1 MRAVDVNERSRSER
15 FNNYY
20 CNTKATTL
28 NPSLEFSIAK
38 SIAISKTSLDWI
50 GFGALFFY
58 FFQFFFSKF
67 RHVQNR
73 MISPLSYETNG
84 WNNIGQGQ

>member
-1 MRAVDVNERSRSER
+1 MRAVDVNERSRSES

-58 FFQFFFSKF
+58 FFQFFFFQIPPRTK
-67 RHVQNR
+67 
-73 MISPLSYETNG
+73 
-84 WNNIGQGQ
+84 WNDIAIVI

>member
-1 MRAVDVNERSRSER
+1 MRGAVDIYDRSRSVS
-15 FNNYY
+15 FNNYYY

-28 NPSLEFSIAK
+28 NPSLESSIVK
-38 SIAISKTSLDWI
+38 SIAISKTTGWVWRVI
-50 GFGALFFY
+50 FFY

-67 RHVQNR
+67 RHVQNG

-84 WNNIGQGQ
+84 WNNIVQGQ